1 MGLENERKKVGGG
14 VGDGHRKMGLLT
26 SENKII
32 RRLKL

>member
-14 VGDGHRKMGLLT
+14 GDGHRKMGLLT